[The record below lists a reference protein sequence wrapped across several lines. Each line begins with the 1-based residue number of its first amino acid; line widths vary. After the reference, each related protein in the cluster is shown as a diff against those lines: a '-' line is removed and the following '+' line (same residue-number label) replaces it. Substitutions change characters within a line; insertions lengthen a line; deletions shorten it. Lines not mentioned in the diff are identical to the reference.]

1 MNDRFV
7 EAVVAKFLASVRGSY
22 ELEEPIVVEF
32 GNMLRSVLNEVG
44 VPSAAESTSAP
55 AVVSKRAVRA
65 KSEKKPRKKSG
76 YNIFVSVKMQDE
88 QINLLNN
95 RERMGAIGRL

>member
-1 MNDRFV
+1 
-7 EAVVAKFLASVRGSY
+7 
-22 ELEEPIVVEF
+22 
-32 GNMLRSVLNEVG
+32 MLRSVLNEVG

-88 QINLLNN
+88 QIKLLNHK
-95 RERMGAIGRL
+95 EKMGAIGKLWKELDEAGKAKYNTQAQEEQSAPEPAPAV